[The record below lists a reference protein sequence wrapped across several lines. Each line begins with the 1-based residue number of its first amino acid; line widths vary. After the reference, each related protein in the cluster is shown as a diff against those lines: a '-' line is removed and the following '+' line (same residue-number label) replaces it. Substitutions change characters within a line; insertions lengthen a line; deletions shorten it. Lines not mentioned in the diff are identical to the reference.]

1 MEVDEAFRVDREIR
15 YHLQGRTVRRTKGG
29 NATSFWMVK
38 MKFRVGWVG
47 RSLEKFPGTSGWR
60 SLNTA
65 RSVWV
70 YAGVVKGYAVVS
82 EDHRTKGNAA
92 YSASPHVVVIHPAP
106 YSPSRRRLV

>member
-1 MEVDEAFRVDREIR
+1 MEGDEAFRVDREIR
-15 YHLQGRTVRRTKGG
+15 YHLQGRTVRRTIGS

-47 RSLEKFPGTSGWR
+47 RSSEKFPGTSSWR

-82 EDHRTKGNAA
+82 EDHRTKLEGNAA
-92 YSASPHVVVIHPAP
+92 YSAGPHVVDIHPAH
-106 YSPSRRRLV
+106 

>member
-1 MEVDEAFRVDREIR
+1 
-15 YHLQGRTVRRTKGG
+15 
-29 NATSFWMVK
+29 
-38 MKFRVGWVG
+38 VG
-47 RSLEKFPGTSGWR
+47 RSSEKFLGTSGWR

-92 YSASPHVVVIHPAP
+92 YSASPYVVDIHPP
-106 YSPSRRRLV
+106 P